1 MSQPKRPAPANHW
14 VHADKTDPPVTVR
27 TFARQDER
35 MPVLAFLEAEGVDTH
50 TPDGNTLSIDPGL
63 FVALGFYKIQVP
75 QSQIEKARLL
85 LAEWDE
91 AVPLP
96 DHIDTGEWSVEEIHG
111 PSKGG
116 VSWPTI
122 ALVGM
127 GLLLALIVIANSG

>member
-1 MSQPKRPAPANHW
+1 
-14 VHADKTDPPVTVR
+14 
-27 TFARQDER
+27 

-96 DHIDTGEWSVEEIHG
+96 DHVDTGEN
-111 PSKGG
+111 PR
-116 VSWPTI
+116 
-122 ALVGM
+122 
-127 GLLLALIVIANSG
+127 LILCSPWVPGSNTCLPDSIQ